1 MGSLFLICHYFYQAP
16 KYLFWL
22 GLGYIVPS
30 FSVAAQSF
38 MSNLELALCAP
49 LLGGMYLFGAWA
61 SAYAMA
67 LRKKAH
73 AHSYWCFGLIVIA
86 LLLLSYFS
94 YIDNELWIRMLI
106 LNFAIAT
113 VESLVLFSIFRH
125 YQDIDIFNK
134 IVDFSYFFIVIYTF
148 VRSLIIYLF
157 LSNIEADMLVTSV
170 WWLIMLAASIF
181 LSMWFAIVLL
191 GTLVRDIIYKLNDE
205 RLKDP
210 LTNLLNR
217 RGFYEKAKSA
227 LSCISQDTYF
237 LLMCDIDHFKRIND
251 QHGHLIGDSILQQVG
266 QIIRENV
273 RDQDLVGRFGGEE
286 FILLLQVDDQH
297 QAYTIAERIRV
308 NIETSQLS
316 VSKISVTASFGLAQI
331 FEQDFI
337 RAIGVA
343 DQLLYS
349 AKRSGRNCIGL
360 DHTKVI
366 SPCIELK
373 L

>member
-30 FSVAAQSF
+30 FSVAAQSV
-38 MSNLELALCAP
+38 MSNTELALYSP
-49 LLGGMYLFGAWA
+49 VLGGLYLFGAWA

-73 AHSYWCFGLIVIA
+73 AHSFWCFGLITIA

-94 YIDNELWIRMLI
+94 YVDNQLWIRMLI

-125 YQDIDIFNK
+125 YQDVDIFNK
-134 IVDFSYFFIVIYTF
+134 IVDFSYLFIVIYTF
-148 VRSLIIYLF
+148 ARSLIIYLF

-181 LSMWFAIVLL
+181 FSMWFAIVLL
-191 GTLVRDIIYKLNDE
+191 GTLVRDIIHKLNDE

-210 LTNLLNR
+210 LTHLLNR
-217 RGFYEKAKSA
+217 RGFYERAKLI
-227 LSCISQDTYF
+227 LSRISDQSYF
-237 LLMCDIDHFKRIND
+237 LLMCDIDHFKQIND
-251 QHGHLIGDSILQQVG
+251 QYGHLIGDCILQQVG
-266 QIIRENV
+266 EIIRGNV
-273 RDQDLVGRFGGEE
+273 PDQDLVGRFGGEE
-286 FILLLQVDDQH
+286 FILLLQVQDQY
-297 QAYTIAERIRV
+297 QAYAIAERIRV
-308 NIETSQLS
+308 SIEGSPLS

-331 FEQDFI
+331 IEQDFI

-360 DHTKVI
+360 DSSNMI
-366 SPCIELK
+366 STALN
-373 L
+373 

>member
-30 FSVAAQSF
+30 FSLAAQSF
-38 MSNLELALCAP
+38 MSNSELALSAP

-67 LRKKAH
+67 LRKKGH
-73 AHSYWCFGLIVIA
+73 AHSYWCLVLIAIA

-94 YIDNELWIRMLI
+94 YVDNQLWIRMLI
-106 LNFAIAT
+106 LNSTIAT
-113 VESLVLFSIFRH
+113 VESLVLFSIFKN
-125 YQDIDIFNK
+125 YQNIDIFNK

-148 VRSLIIYLF
+148 TRSLIIYLF
-157 LSNIEADMLVTSV
+157 LSDIEADMLVTSV

-191 GTLVRDIIYKLNDE
+191 GTLVRDIIHKLNDE
-205 RLKDP
+205 RQKDP

-217 RGFYEKAKSA
+217 RGFYEKAKSV
-227 LSCISQDTYF
+227 LSYTSQDTHF
-237 LLMCDIDHFKRIND
+237 LLMCDIDHFKQIND
-251 QHGHLIGDSILQQVG
+251 QYGHLIGDSILQQVG
-266 QIIRENV
+266 EIIRENV
-273 RDQDLVGRFGGEE
+273 RGQDLVGRFGGEE
-286 FILLLQVDDQH
+286 FILLLRVKDQY
-297 QAYTIAERIRV
+297 QAYAIAERIRIA
-308 NIETSQLS
+308 IETKRLS
-316 VSKISVTASFGLAQI
+316 ASKISVTASFGLAQI
-331 FEQDFI
+331 VEQDFI

-349 AKRSGRNCIGL
+349 AKQSGRNCIGL
-360 DHTKVI
+360 DCTQMI
-366 SPCIELK
+366 FTALN
-373 L
+373 

>member
-30 FSVAAQSF
+30 FSLAAQSF
-38 MSNLELALCAP
+38 MSNSELALSAP

-67 LRKKAH
+67 LRKKGH
-73 AHSYWCFGLIVIA
+73 VHSYWCLGLIAIA

-94 YIDNELWIRMLI
+94 YVDNQLWIRMLI
-106 LNFAIAT
+106 LNSTIAT
-113 VESLVLFSIFRH
+113 VESLVLFSIFKN
-125 YQDIDIFNK
+125 YQNIDIFNK

-148 VRSLIIYLF
+148 TRSLIIYLF
-157 LSNIEADMLVTSV
+157 LSDIEADMLVTSV

-191 GTLVRDIIYKLNDE
+191 GTLVRDIIHKLNDE
-205 RLKDP
+205 RQKDP

-217 RGFYEKAKSA
+217 RGFYEKAKSV
-227 LSCISQDTYF
+227 LSYTSQDTHF
-237 LLMCDIDHFKRIND
+237 LLMCDIDHFKQIND
-251 QHGHLIGDSILQQVG
+251 QYGHLIGDSILQQVG
-266 QIIRENV
+266 EIIRENV
-273 RDQDLVGRFGGEE
+273 RGQDLVGRFGGEE
-286 FILLLQVDDQH
+286 FILLLRVKDQY
-297 QAYTIAERIRV
+297 QAYAIAERIRIA
-308 NIETSQLS
+308 IETKRLS

-331 FEQDFI
+331 VEQDFI

-349 AKRSGRNCIGL
+349 AKQSGRNCIGL
-360 DHTKVI
+360 DCTQMI
-366 SPCIELK
+366 STALN
-373 L
+373 